1 MAEPQRQTTRKVTSI
16 ENEYVRSMQKKE
28 NWKKAQKRRLRN
40 RLIVF
45 AILVCIVF
53 GSLFSKYTSQK
64 QLLAAKEQEKMEA
77 AETLKKL
84 QAEQEQLNKQLAKL
98 DDEEYI
104 AKLARKEY
112 FLSESNEII
121 FSIPDK
127 KNSSEK
133 EARKE

>member
-1 MAEPQRQTTRKVTSI
+1 MNKPQKPTTRNVTSI
-16 ENEYVRSMQKKE
+16 ETEYVRSMQKKE
-28 NWKKAQKRRLRN
+28 KWKLAQKKRLRN

-45 AILVCIVF
+45 AVLMCVVF
-53 GSLFSKYTSQK
+53 GSLFNMYSGQK
-64 QLLAAKEQEKMEA
+64 KLLAAKEKEKTEA
-77 AETLKKL
+77 IATLKDLNAGK
-84 QAEQEQLNKQLAKL
+84 EQLNKQLAKL

-127 KNSSEK
+127 KKPSEK

>member
-1 MAEPQRQTTRKVTSI
+1 MNKPQKPTARKVTSI
-16 ENEYVRSMQKKE
+16 ETEYVRSMQKKE
-28 NWKKAQKRRLRN
+28 NWKQAQKKRLRN

-45 AILVCIVF
+45 AVLMCIVF
-53 GSLFSKYTSQK
+53 GSLFNMYSGQK
-64 QLLAAKEQEKMEA
+64 KLLAAKEHEKTEA
-77 AETLKKL
+77 IATLKDLKT
-84 QAEQEQLNKQLAKL
+84 EQEQLNKQLAKL

-127 KNSSEK
+127 KKSSEK
-133 EARKE
+133 ETRKE